1 MSNYKEALGKIK
13 AFAFDVDGVFSDCK
27 INLNPTGEMVR
38 TMNIKDGYAVQL
50 AVKKGYPIA
59 VITGGHSRAV
69 KKRFSYLGVK
79 FIYLHSASKMAD
91 FNDFLKRNNLQ
102 ASEVLYMGDD
112 IPDLEVMKVAG
123 FAACPADAAEEVKQ
137 VAHYISDKT
146 GGSGCVRD
154 IMEQV
159 MKLQE
164 KWLDKDA
171 FYW

>member
-1 MSNYKEALGKIK
+1 MNNYKEALSRIK
-13 AFAFDVDGVFSDCK
+13 AFAFDLDGVFSDCK
-27 INLNPTGEMVR
+27 INLHPNGEMVR
-38 TMNIKDGYAVQL
+38 TMNIKDGYAIQL

-69 KKRFSYLGVK
+69 RRRFAYLGVK
-79 FIYLHSASKMAD
+79 YIYLKSASKMSD
-91 FNDFLKRNNLQ
+91 FSDFLKRNNLQ
-102 ASEVLYMGDD
+102 PSEVLYMGDD

-137 VAHYISDKT
+137 VAQYISDKN

-159 MKLQE
+159 MKLQNN
-164 KWLDKDA
+164 WLDKDA